1 MANAVYVV
9 SAVRTAVGIGKPG
22 KGSLSN
28 MRADLVLAHVLREVA
43 KRGNVDP
50 SLVEDVVAGCVTPIG
65 EQGMNIARISA
76 LIAGFPVETCGT
88 TMNRMCGSSQQSIHS
103 AANAIAAGEM
113 DVAIGCGVELMS
125 RTPMGMDGTS
135 GPSPWFPPPEEL
147 ISKYEFVPQGISAEM
162 IATKWKLTRE
172 QVDRFSYESHMK
184 AAKAQSEGKFEREI
198 APIDVTLADGTKKTF
213 KADEGI
219 RPGTTLEKL
228 GTLPTVFKSDGVIHA
243 GNSSQISDGAAAVL
257 LASEAAVKKHG
268 WKPRARIVQTAVAG
282 SDPTIML
289 TGPIPATKKVIS
301 KAGLKLSDI
310 DLFEVN
316 EAFASVPL
324 AWARDVEADLGRTNV
339 RGGAIAIGHPLGGS
353 GARIFTTLLH
363 LLEDEKKRYGLQTM
377 CIGFGQATATI
388 IERV

>member
-22 KGSLSN
+22 KGALSG
-28 MRADLVLAHVLREVA
+28 MRADHVLAHVLKEAATRA
-43 KRGNVDP
+43 HVDM
-50 SLVEDVVAGCVTPIG
+50 SLVEDVVAGCVTAVG
-65 EQGMNIARISA
+65 EQGFNIARVAA

-88 TMNRMCGSSQQSIHS
+88 TMNRMCGSSQQAIHS

-125 RTPMGMDGTS
+125 RTPMGFDAN
-135 GPSPWFPPPEEL
+135 GPFPWFPPPEEL
-147 ISKYEFVPQGISAEM
+147 VSKYEFVPQGISAEM
-162 IATKWKLTRE
+162 IAEKWKLSRL
-172 QVDRFSYESHMK
+172 QLDQFAYESHMK
-184 AAKAQSEGKFEREI
+184 AARAQAASGFEREI
-198 APIDVTLADGTKKTF
+198 VPIEVLLADGTKKLH

-219 RPGTTLEKL
+219 RPQTTIEKL
-228 GTLPTVFKSDGVIHA
+228 ATLQPAFKADGVIHA
-243 GNSSQISDGAAAVL
+243 GNSSQISDGAGAVV

-268 WKPRARIVQTAVAG
+268 LNPRARSGAPAVAG

-289 TGPIPATKKVIS
+289 TGPIPATKKVLG
-301 KAGLKLSDI
+301 KASLKLSDI

-324 AWARDVEADLGRTNV
+324 AWARDLEADLSKTNL
-339 RGGAIAIGHPLGGS
+339 RGGAIALGHPLGGS

-388 IERV
+388 IERM

>member
-1 MANAVYVV
+1 MGNAVYVI
-9 SAVRTAVGIGKPG
+9 SAVRTGVGIGKPG
-22 KGSLSN
+22 KGALSGT
-28 MRADLVLAHVLREVA
+28 RADLVLAHVLKEAALRA
-43 KRGNVDP
+43 KVDM
-50 SLVEDVVAGCVTPIG
+50 SLVEDVVAGCVTAVG

-88 TMNRMCGSSQQSIHS
+88 TMNRMCGSSQQAIHT
-103 AANAIAAGEM
+103 AANAIASGEM
-113 DVAIGCGVELMS
+113 DVAIGCGVEIMS
-125 RTPMGMDGTS
+125 RTPMGFDAN
-135 GPSPWFPPPEEL
+135 GPNAWFPPPEEL

-162 IATKWKLTRE
+162 IVDKWKHTR
-172 QVDRFSYESHMK
+172 QQLDQFSYESQMK
-184 AAKAQSEGKFEREI
+184 AAKAQAAGLFEREI
-198 APIDVTLADGTKKTF
+198 TPIDVTMPDGTKKTH
-213 KADEGI
+213 KTDEGI
-219 RPGTTLEKL
+219 RAQTTVEKL
-228 GTLPTVFKSDGVIHA
+228 GTLQPAFKPDGTIHA
-243 GNSSQISDGAAAVL
+243 GNSSQISDGAAAVV

-268 WKPRARIVQTAVAG
+268 LKPRARIVATAVAG

-310 DLFEVN
+310 DVFEVN
-316 EAFASVPL
+316 EVFASVPL
-324 AWARDVEADLGRTNV
+324 AWARDIEADLARTNI

-388 IERV
+388 IERL

>member
-1 MANAVYVV
+1 MSNAVYVI
-9 SAVRTAVGIGKPG
+9 SAVRTAVGLGKPG

-28 MRADLVLAHVLREVA
+28 TRADRVLAHVLKEVA
-43 KRGNVDP
+43 ARAKVDP
-50 SLVEDVVAGCVTPIG
+50 SLVEDVVAGCVTPVG
-65 EQGMNIARISA
+65 EQGMHIARISA
-76 LIAGFPVETCGT
+76 LMAGFPVETCGT
-88 TMNRMCGSSQQSIHS
+88 TMNRMCGSSQQSIHT

-113 DVAIGCGVELMS
+113 DVAIGAGVEIMS
-125 RTPMGMDGTS
+125 RTPMGFDAN
-135 GPSPWFPPPEEL
+135 GPNPWFPPPEEL

-162 IATKWKLTRE
+162 IAEKWKLSRKDLD
-172 QVDRFSYESHMK
+172 QFSFESQQK
-184 AAKAQSEGKFEREI
+184 AAKAQAEGAFKREI
-198 APIDVTLADGTKKTF
+198 APMEVTLADGTKKVFDT
-213 KADEGI
+213 DEGI
-219 RPGTTLEKL
+219 RASTTVEKL
-228 GTLPTVFKSDGVIHA
+228 GTLNPAFKPDGVIHA

-282 SDPTIML
+282 ADPTIML
-289 TGPIPATKKVIS
+289 TAPIPATKKVIT

-316 EAFASVPL
+316 EAFACVPL
-324 AWARDVEADLGRTNV
+324 AWARDTEADLGRTNV

-363 LLEDEKKRYGLQTM
+363 TLEDQKKRYGLQTM

-388 IERV
+388 IERI